1 MSLSLPPP
9 CENFVEL
16 LRWRAQTHPELKA
29 LSWFGDGENLSSQ
42 LSYAELDASAR
53 AWAVRLLALQPSG
66 NRALLVFPPGPE
78 FLQAFVGCLY
88 AGWIPVPAY
97 PPEQH
102 RLEHSLK
109 RLLAIIADAQAPVV
123 LTVEAFR
130 QMAGGMIQQS
140 GQKDL
145 KALTWLT
152 PTDLLS
158 SDPERWQKPALGPE
172 SLAFLQYTSGSTALP
187 KGVMI
192 SHSNLLHNLAMIKAG
207 FELGERSDTIVC
219 WVPFYHDMGLVGHLL
234 ESLYV
239 GGNTVLMSP
248 LDFLRKPLRW
258 LKLIS
263 DWRGTATGAP
273 NFAYDLCVRKISPAE
288 RDSLDLSSIKLAL
301 NGAEPVQHA
310 TIEKFLNYFAPAG
323 FPRHAMYPAYGMAEA
338 TVFISGSL
346 RQERPVYLTVSRAAL
361 AAHRVEALT
370 AQRPESQNP
379 DSESP
384 DTQILVGSG
393 RPWGDEELRVVDP
406 QTRQDLG
413 ENHVGEIWLR
423 GSHIAK
429 GYWNR
434 EAETQAYFGAYLNDG
449 SHTSWLR
456 SGDLGFLHGGEIY
469 VTGRI
474 KDLIIVRGRNLYPQD
489 LERQIETLRPAFPAI
504 RPGCSVAVALSGP
517 DSEQLAL
524 LVEVSLP
531 FEAGEDLCQALVERI
546 EAASEVAPRRIL
558 LLPPGALPK
567 TSSGKLMRQA
577 CRQALETDPA
587 SLKAH
592 FSWPTLP
599 PDPEQEMTAQPV
611 LLPISQNETDPNSS
625 ADIITDNTKTISAT
639 FTPEQAA
646 LLKWLRQWLA
656 EELQCTPAQI
666 NLTRPLRGQ
675 GLDSALAV
683 RLQADLESHLKHP
696 LSPSLLWDYPTL
708 EKLLPALLSPD
719 EVTQSKSADSVLR
732 PRPPKTQA
740 PVAILGLACRFP
752 GKADDPDR
760 FWHNL
765 LTGQD
770 AITVPPDARFAAE
783 ASAADTFKG
792 GYLADIQAFDAAFFG
807 ISARE
812 AESMDPQQRI
822 LLELAWEALEN
833 AGLLPESLKEQNVG
847 IFIGLSGSDY
857 AQRSLFGGEARRSGS
872 SVTGVALSVAAG
884 RIAYQLGT
892 QGPTMTVDTAC
903 SSALMAV
910 HLACQ
915 SLNSGECDLALA
927 GAANLILEP
936 DVSLGFQWAG
946 ALSADGHCKS
956 FSAAADGYVRSEGAG
971 MVVLQRWEDHQPQHS
986 PLWGRIRASVVNH
999 DGLSQGLTAP
1009 NGQAQQRLLQ
1019 LALERAG
1026 LQADELGY
1034 LEAHGTGT
1042 PLGDPIEVAAI
1053 HAVYGQR
1060 SPARSPLYIGAVK
1073 SLLGHLEAAA
1083 GMAGLIKTLLILRHG
1098 VIPANLNGTPLNPR
1112 LSGFVGPLQFPG
1124 ENTPWSVPRLAGVSS
1139 FGISGSN
1146 AHLILDLPDKQP
1158 EIAPET
1164 HATQATQQTE
1174 AQLWVLSGRSQA
1186 GLEEN
1191 LLRLQTALQ
1200 KDTQPS
1206 HSALAAQL
1214 AHRRRHEP
1222 WRLSWVV
1229 ESLDEGLRL
1238 LAEPLPPDLAPVT
1251 TVPGLVWV
1259 FPGQGGQWLGM
1270 GQSLLQEPAFA
1281 QAFAACSEAFKPW
1294 FPAGLEAL
1302 LTQWQE
1308 DRIDQIQPLLC
1319 AYQIALARLW
1329 QAWGIF
1335 PQAVIGHSMGEVAA
1349 AHIAGRL
1356 SLSDAAAIICERSLL
1371 MHSLPPGGAM
1381 LLTDLSWEAAARWEK
1396 PHLVRAVQ
1404 AGPQQTVLA
1413 GEVFALSQ
1421 LAITLEVTGRLA
1433 RPIAVTVASHSPF
1446 VDAILPEI
1454 ETRLAD
1460 LSPQKG
1466 QIPMI
1471 STLTGQWLDPDSP
1484 EDQLNQHYW
1493 AQNLRNPV
1501 RFQAAIET
1509 AQAQGYTHF
1518 LEIGPHPVLA
1528 PGLQSQ
1534 GLWAAGSGR
1543 RGHPERK
1550 ALLLTLGELYA
1561 LGHEPNWQ
1569 TLMPPK
1575 RLPPQPLPVSAWER
1589 QNYGLGPVAAQT
1601 LARAGLAQQATRQTG
1616 VAWQALKHAK
1626 TQPSQHTWLLAG
1638 GSATWHSALTLVLES
1653 SGLTC
1658 LELPSGLVTALV
1670 NQDSAQLKA
1679 QLDSYLSSLKGQY
1692 PALLYLTGLESPLA
1706 AQATTLAFLQNNETL
1721 TALPIWY
1728 LSLNQLQVLI
1738 ENADNPPETRPEQ
1751 EQALSQI
1758 EQQVMQQVQ
1767 QQAQKRS
1774 QTGAHF
1780 YLCDLPDTR
1789 PASWGKL
1796 AMLLRQPPESPILAL
1811 RQGHWWIPPTAPD
1824 SSGEAD
1830 GSGAEIAPMTAETT
1844 AQQQTF
1850 AQTKQPADLLAQL
1863 RVEMGQLLRLPA
1875 SQLDSD
1881 SPLDSYGFDSLLAV
1895 ELRQRLE
1902 KLTGLTAPTEL
1913 LQRGISIRQI
1923 QTWIEA
1929 QADSER
1935 KI

>member
-1 MSLSLPPP
+1 MPLSLPPP

-152 PTDLLS
+152 PADLIS

-207 FELGERSDTIVC
+207 FELGERSDTVVC

-288 RDSLDLSSIKLAL
+288 RDSLDLSSLKLVL

-310 TIEKFLNYFAPAG
+310 TIEKFLTYFAPAG

-346 RQERPVYLTVSRAAL
+346 RQERPVYLAVSRAAL
-361 AAHRVEALT
+361 AEHRVEHRVEALT

-504 RPGCSVAVALSGP
+504 RPGCAVAVALSGP

-524 LVEVSLP
+524 LLEVSLP

-546 EAASEVAPRRIL
+546 EATSEVAPRRIL

-577 CRQALETDPA
+577 CRQALEKDPA

-599 PDPEQEMTAQPV
+599 PDPEEEKADQPL
-611 LLPISQNETDPNSS
+611 LLPVSPKETTPDS
-625 ADIITDNTKTISAT
+625 AADNTNATSAT
-639 FTPEQAA
+639 FAREQAA
-646 LLKWLRQWLA
+646 LLRWLRQWLA
-656 EELQCTPAQI
+656 EELQTTPAQI

-683 RLQADLESHLKHP
+683 RLQADLESHLKRP

-719 EVTQSKSADSVLR
+719 KVTQSKSPDSVLR
-732 PRPPKTQA
+732 PRSPKTQA

-752 GKADDPDR
+752 GNANDPDR

-770 AITVPPDARFAAE
+770 AITVPPEARFGAAG
-783 ASAADTFKG
+783 ASATDAFKG

-927 GAANLILEP
+927 GAVNLILEP

-1009 NGQAQQRLLQ
+1009 NGQAQMRLLQ

-1042 PLGDPIEVAAI
+1042 PLGDPIEVEAI

-1060 SPARSPLYIGAVK
+1060 SPAQPPLYIGAVK

-1112 LSGFVGPLQFPG
+1112 LSDFVGPLQFPG
-1124 ENTPWSVPRLAGVSS
+1124 ANTPWSGPRLAGVSS

-1164 HATQATQQTE
+1164 QATQQAN

-1186 GLEEN
+1186 GLQEN

-1206 HSALAAQL
+1206 PAALAAQL

-1238 LAEPLPPDLAPVT
+1238 LAEPLPPDLTPVK

-1308 DRIDQIQPLLC
+1308 ERIDQIQPLLC

-1335 PQAVIGHSMGEVAA
+1335 PEAVIGHSMGEVAA
-1349 AHIAGRL
+1349 AHIAGLL
-1356 SLSDAAAIICERSLL
+1356 SLSDAACIICERSLL
-1371 MHSLPPGGAM
+1371 MQSLPPGGAM

-1446 VDAILPEI
+1446 VDPILPEI
-1454 ETRLAD
+1454 AARLAH
-1460 LSPQKG
+1460 LCPQKG

-1471 STLTGQWLDPDSP
+1471 STLTGKWLDPDSP

-1493 AQNLRNPV
+1493 AQNLRSPV

-1534 GLWAAGSGR
+1534 GLWAAGCGR

-1561 LGHEPNWQ
+1561 LGHDPNWQ
-1569 TLMPPK
+1569 TL
-1575 RLPPQPLPVSAWER
+1575 LPPQLLPPMPLPASAWER
-1589 QNYGLGPVAAQT
+1589 QNYGLAPVAAQT
-1601 LARAGLAQQATRQTG
+1601 LARPVLAQQAASQTG
-1616 VAWQALKHAK
+1616 LAWQVLKAAK
-1626 TQPSQHTWLLAG
+1626 TQLSQHTWLLAG
-1638 GSATWHSALTLVLES
+1638 GSAAWSSALTLVLES

-1658 LELPSGLVTALV
+1658 LELPSGLVTALA
-1670 NQDSAQLKA
+1670 NQDSANIKVQM
-1679 QLDSYLSSLKGQY
+1679 DTYLGSLKGQR
-1692 PALLYLTGLESPLA
+1692 PALLYLAGLESPLET
-1706 AQATTLAFLQNNETL
+1706 QAETLAFLQKNETL
-1721 TALPIWY
+1721 AALPIWY
-1728 LSLNQLQVLI
+1728 LSLNQQQLLS
-1738 ENADNPPETRPEQ
+1738 ENPGNPPEAAAEQ
-1751 EQALSQI
+1751 EQALSQ
-1758 EQQVMQQVQ
+1758 VMQEI
-1767 QQAQKRS
+1767 QKRS
-1774 QTGAHF
+1774 QTGADF

-1811 RQGHWWIPPTAPD
+1811 RQGHWWVPPAPRD
-1824 SSGEAD
+1824 ALQQ
-1830 GSGAEIAPMTAETT
+1830 AQEIAPTTAENT
-1844 AQQQTF
+1844 ARGQAF
-1850 AQTKQPADLLAQL
+1850 AQARQPGDLLAQL
-1863 RVEMGQLLRLPA
+1863 RVEIGQLLRLPA

-1923 QTWIEA
+1923 QTWLEA
-1929 QADSER
+1929 QAHSED